1 MFLFLKHEI
10 KNVASLGSSILDSGL
25 LSVKRVTWSWTVDLK
40 VFIPATPWSQ
50 TPSHRPAPRASTP
63 ASHVS
68 HQPWHRRL
76 SWLWLC
82 LSSLPC
88 TGPQTFP
95 AAFFR
100 DAPPDGSMDILAF
113 LLSVTVPP
121 ILPGSCPYWSL
132 KSRGLGKEP
141 MLSPTQLL
149 SQSCSLPPDNRL
161 ALLTNLTGPR
171 EFLKWHKVN
180 KDALSVS
187 DETQLLTV

>member
-25 LSVKRVTWSWTVDLK
+25 LSVRRVTWSWTVDLK

-50 TPSHRPAPRASTP
+50 TPSHRPTP

-100 DAPPDGSMDILAF
+100 DALPDGSMDILAF
-113 LLSVTVPP
+113 LLSHCATNFASL
-121 ILPGSCPYWSL
+121 LPLLIPQ
-132 KSRGLGKEP
+132 KQRLGKRANAEP
-141 MLSPTQLL
+141 DPAPQSELL
-149 SQSCSLPPDNRL
+149 PSS
-161 ALLTNLTGPR
+161 
-171 EFLKWHKVN
+171 
-180 KDALSVS
+180 
-187 DETQLLTV
+187 